1 MPKRDGGAPGS
12 AEADGTFER
21 HRSYLHGVAY
31 RMLGS
36 VSDAEDVL
44 QEAFLRWSTV
54 DASVVQEPRAFL
66 TRITTRLCLDQL
78 KSARHRR
85 ESYVGTW
92 LPDPIAAPAATELAE
107 DLSMALLMTLERLSP
122 LERAAFLLHD
132 VFDLDYP
139 NVAETLER
147 SEPACRRLVARA
159 REHVRQERPRFTTT
173 REASARVMGAFAA
186 AVKNGDLDALAQLL
200 AEDAVFYADSG
211 GKRLAARLPIFGRDK
226 ILRFISGIAKK
237 HGLPPAD
244 SFEPTLLNGLPGF
257 LLHSADGLEGLAFA
271 IDGDHIAAIYGF
283 RNPDK
288 LRHLQPVGTSH

>member
-1 MPKRDGGAPGS
+1 MPKQDRPAPDN
-12 AEADGTFER
+12 AEANATFEQ
-21 HRSYLHGVAY
+21 HRRYLQGVAY

-44 QEAFLRWSTV
+44 QEAFLRWAAV
-54 DASVVQEPRAFL
+54 DASIVLEPRAFL

-92 LPDPIAAPAATELAE
+92 LPDPIAAPAPTELAE
-107 DLSMALLMTLERLSP
+107 DLTIALLMTLERLSP

-147 SEPACRRLVARA
+147 SEPACRQLVARA
-159 REHVRQERPRFTTT
+159 REHVREERPRFTTT
-173 REASARVMGAFAA
+173 REASSRVMSAFAA
-186 AVKNGDLDALAQLL
+186 AVKHGDLAALGRLL
-200 AEDAVFYADSG
+200 AEDAVFYGDSG
-211 GKRLAARLPIFGRDK
+211 GKRPTARLPIVGRDK
-226 ILRFISGIAKK
+226 ILRFINGVATKY
-237 HGLPPAD
+237 GLPPPD

-288 LRHLQPVGTSH
+288 LRHLQPAGAAH